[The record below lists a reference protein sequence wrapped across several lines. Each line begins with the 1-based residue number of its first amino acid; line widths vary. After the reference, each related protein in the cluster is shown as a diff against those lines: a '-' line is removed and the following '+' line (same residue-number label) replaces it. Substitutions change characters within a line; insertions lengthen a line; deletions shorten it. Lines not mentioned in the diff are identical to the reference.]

1 MIVGFLADKIP
12 YEARRGLGIYSYQLL
27 KALLSI
33 DTNNTYH
40 CFYNFLRRGKREHIL
55 DVPGAKLKNIV
66 WRLPGKVI
74 EMMWE
79 RWRLLTV
86 EDVFGKVDVF
96 HSPYE
101 ILPRVKSAKVVVT
114 VHDISP
120 ITHPECF
127 EPKYVQWFTRRI
139 HHIVEQADRIIVV
152 SENTKRELVEF
163 TSLPQEK
170 VVVVHNGVDDRFSPF
185 EDRRTNIVRTLQ
197 RYGISGPYVLFVGAV
212 DEDKNLVRL
221 AKAFAQVREEHTDL
235 QLVFAGKS
243 TWGYQRLKE
252 QLADLKIDKGLVFTD
267 FVPNDDLPMLY
278 AGARVHAI
286 PSIHEGF
293 GIPALEAMACGT
305 PVLSS
310 NTASL
315 PEVVGDAGLLVDP
328 YSVDEIVEG
337 LRRLLADE
345 ALRSSC
351 IEKGLARSKLFSWPL
366 AAKRVIEIYQD
377 LER

>member
-1 MIVGFLADKIP
+1 M
-12 YEARRGLGIYSYQLL
+12 RLG
-27 KALLSI
+27 
-33 DTNNTYH
+33 
-40 CFYNFLRRGKREHIL
+40 
-55 DVPGAKLKNIV
+55 
-66 WRLPGKVI
+66 
-74 EMMWE
+74 
-79 RWRLLTV
+79 
-86 EDVFGKVDVF
+86 
-96 HSPYE
+96 
-101 ILPRVKSAKVVVT
+101 
-114 VHDISP
+114 
-120 ITHPECF
+120 
-127 EPKYVQWFTRRI
+127 
-139 HHIVEQADRIIVV
+139 
-152 SENTKRELVEF
+152 
-163 TSLPQEK
+163 
-170 VVVVHNGVDDRFSPF
+170 
-185 EDRRTNIVRTLQ
+185 
-197 RYGISGPYVLFVGAV
+197 
-212 DEDKNLVRL
+212 
-221 AKAFAQVREEHTDL
+221 KAFAQVREEHTDL

-252 QLADLKIDKGLVFTD
+252 QLAELMIDKGLVFTG
-267 FVPNDDLPMLY
+267 FVPDDDLPVLY
-278 AGARVHAI
+278 AGARILAI

-293 GIPALEAMACGT
+293 GSPALEAMACGT